1 MICLYL
7 YEYLLL
13 YNIPYILRNRLM
25 SIFQRKFNCVNLSSC
40 LWDISRQSFYS
51 YWYPDISVICCC
63 FCISYICVNSPHL
76 GLSSATYLWKSVYW
90 LWRYKLNEVCDI
102 STFNNF
108 ATNFNITDFATTN
121 LKQLVKNSINL
132 KNTTWGNL
140 EIKIM
145 RNTHLAT
152 THMIKSYIN
161 QIISNI
167 INYYNSALTTVYNK
181 IVILEV

>member
-1 MICLYL
+1 
-7 YEYLLL
+7 
-13 YNIPYILRNRLM
+13 M
-25 SIFQRKFNCVNLSSC
+25 STFQYKFNCANLSSHS
-40 LWDISRQSFYS
+40 WDISRQSFYS

-63 FCISYICVNSPHL
+63 FCISYICANSPHL
-76 GLSSATYLWKSVYW
+76 GLFSATYLWKLVHW
-90 LWRYKLNEVCDI
+90 LWRYKLNEFCDI
-102 STFNNF
+102 LTFNNF
-108 ATNFNITDFATTN
+108 ATNFNITNFATTT
-121 LKQLVKNSINL
+121 LKQLGINL
-132 KNTTWGNL
+132 ENTTWRNL

-181 IVILEV
+181 IAILEVQNIQL